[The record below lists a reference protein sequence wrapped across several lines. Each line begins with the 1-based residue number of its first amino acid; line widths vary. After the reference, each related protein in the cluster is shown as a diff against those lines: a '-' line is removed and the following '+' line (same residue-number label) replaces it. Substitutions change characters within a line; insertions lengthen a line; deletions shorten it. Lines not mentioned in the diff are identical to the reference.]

1 MRRLTL
7 ILIFYVVLGAL
18 YATFTPKWQAP
29 DEPAHFNYI
38 RTLAATGTLPVL
50 QFGDYDHAYLEQIKA
65 AKFPP
70 TMPIDAIRYESYQ
83 PPLYYLAATPVWLAA
98 RAAGLDATV
107 IALRL
112 FSVALGALVLLVAF
126 RIVRAIFPD
135 DAWLALAIVGAMAT
149 VPQHLAVSAS
159 ISNDLAAELVLVL
172 ILWLAVARVQS
183 RLSHRQFALLGG
195 VLFGAALLTKTT
207 TYLPGAL
214 LLAASGLWQ
223 TENNGKHSA
232 FHVSRITPHISRLTF
247 HVSRPTPPAVR
258 STLYAFALAALIA
271 APMFVRGALTYG
283 ITDPLGIARHDAIV
297 IGPPTTIQV
306 LTQRG
311 AARVLADFFA
321 VSFKSFWAQFGWM
334 GVLVSDRIYV
344 ALFLLCAVALL
355 GFTFYVAR
363 LIRQRDLLTTMQR
376 ASLSLLTL
384 LLVVAVA
391 DYIGYNFKFLQF
403 QGRYLFPA
411 LISIAFILVIGLRE
425 LVTREYQRIV
435 FVLLYGA
442 MIVLDI
448 VCLFFFIIP
457 QLA

>member
-1 MRRLTL
+1 VRRLTL
-7 ILIFYVVLGAL
+7 ILVVYVVLGAL
-18 YATFTPKWQAP
+18 YAIFTPKWQAP

-70 TMPIDAIRYESYQ
+70 TMPIDAIRYEAYQ
-83 PPLYYLAATPVWLAA
+83 PPLYYLAATPVYLAA

-135 DAWLALAIVGAMAT
+135 DEWLALAIVGAMAT

-183 RLSHRQFALLGG
+183 RISHRQFALLGG

-223 TENNGKHSA
+223 TKNNGTR
-232 FHVSRITPHISRLTF
+232 FTF
-247 HVSRPTPPAVR
+247 HVSRPTPHAVR

-297 IGPPTTIQV
+297 IGQPTTIQV

-311 AARVLADFFA
+311 AARVIADFFA
-321 VSFKSFWAQFGWM
+321 VTFKSFWAQFGWM
-334 GVLVSDRIYV
+334 GVPVSDRIYV

-363 LIRQRDLLTTMQR
+363 LVRQRDLLITMQR
-376 ASLSLLTL
+376 ASLSLLAL
-384 LLVVAVA
+384 LLVVAAA

-411 LISIAFILVIGLRE
+411 LVSIAFILVVGLRE
-425 LVTREYQRIV
+425 LVAREYQRIV

-442 MIVLDI
+442 MIVLDV